1 MQQVRIVSKGP
12 RILPQP
18 KPRPLRPTQPLR
30 PLTHHDILALM
41 PPFTKRGLHADMG
54 ASRREDRV
62 IAFKPEEIPADVDC
76 PVDLTAQLSLETAQV
91 GKHRLVR
98 RVWDASGL
106 TATLTADGADL
117 DALLEQLEQVPVRRH
132 FAVYDGTPV
141 ARSYMLEPASQ
152 ALAQRAG
159 AGARWA
165 AQTVGGRLWQAARGG
180 ADRLLGSRLP
190 WLRRKDPAPGSA
202 TALQATSQ
210 TGAVTPDGALIED
223 ADGPLRAVITE
234 ANTRVGP
241 VHLNLKADRFNGMPV
256 ELKLTTDAGV
266 KLKVPED
273 LLAVIGW
280 HYRPLRQIV
289 SYWRG
294 SIRVA
299 THEPERTADIEAKL
313 GEVVRHLSAT
323 LAASPKQF
331 HQRHLGARWRVTY
344 QRAVPMLFLLGIMAA
359 TPGIQWLDMADNS
372 ILRMLIFHAPPFMLV
387 GFFLMREMPRFE
399 IPPLPRALVQRA
411 WVERV
416 TDKHSPAPEPTAAAN
431 AERFDGG
438 LEQPVAAKAEG

>member
-76 PVDLTAQLSLETAQV
+76 PVDLTAQLSLEAAQV

-152 ALAQRAG
+152 ALAQ
-159 AGARWA
+159 
-165 AQTVGGRLWQAARGG
+165 
-180 ADRLLGSRLP
+180 
-190 WLRRKDPAPGSA
+190 
-202 TALQATSQ
+202 
-210 TGAVTPDGALIED
+210 
-223 ADGPLRAVITE
+223 
-234 ANTRVGP
+234 
-241 VHLNLKADRFNGMPV
+241 
-256 ELKLTTDAGV
+256 
-266 KLKVPED
+266 
-273 LLAVIGW
+273 
-280 HYRPLRQIV
+280 
-289 SYWRG
+289 
-294 SIRVA
+294 
-299 THEPERTADIEAKL
+299 
-313 GEVVRHLSAT
+313 
-323 LAASPKQF
+323 
-331 HQRHLGARWRVTY
+331 
-344 QRAVPMLFLLGIMAA
+344 
-359 TPGIQWLDMADNS
+359 
-372 ILRMLIFHAPPFMLV
+372 
-387 GFFLMREMPRFE
+387 
-399 IPPLPRALVQRA
+399 
-411 WVERV
+411 
-416 TDKHSPAPEPTAAAN
+416 
-431 AERFDGG
+431 
-438 LEQPVAAKAEG
+438 